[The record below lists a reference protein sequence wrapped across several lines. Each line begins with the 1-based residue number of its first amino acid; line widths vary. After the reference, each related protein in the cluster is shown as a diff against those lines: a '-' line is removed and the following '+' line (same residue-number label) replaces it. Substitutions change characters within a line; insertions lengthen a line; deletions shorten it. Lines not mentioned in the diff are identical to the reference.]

1 MNAESAEGE
10 GKERG
15 EEEEVGRSCEGKTE
29 TRNMD
34 GQDEQDVEDVE
45 GMRETETRGKR

>member
-1 MNAESAEGE
+1 MNAEDAERE

-34 GQDEQDVEDVE
+34 GQDVEDEE